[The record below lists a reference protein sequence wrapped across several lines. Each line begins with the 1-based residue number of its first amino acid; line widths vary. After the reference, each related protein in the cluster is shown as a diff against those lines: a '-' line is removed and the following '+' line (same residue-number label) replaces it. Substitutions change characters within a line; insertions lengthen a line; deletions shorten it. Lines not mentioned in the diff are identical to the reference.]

1 MFATV
6 RFTTDLGAEV
16 HVPVPLSEDA
26 QPWKVEDAIL
36 DTMRRFGRRGWRA
49 AQTPP
54 GGYHFSLS
62 AHDQFDW
69 SLIGASPGRKR
80 FDGEDVDRDGVWV
93 GGDFYSRRDYAETQ
107 PTRGKA
113 GMPAAIRYSRGA
125 RPTDPPELREKGDG
139 DFEYVTLVNFRGGG
153 APRKKLALPSGTRTG
168 AEREDEADIAS
179 DVAAPAPAPT
189 SDAATPEPGFE
200 EASVLETLESAPVH
214 LKAVLDFIRESAG
227 KFDAATTITIAG
239 QEQNLRAYV
248 RSHWEAIKADF
259 ALAVAVARRL
269 ETTTDRR
276 FQIPAGV

>member
-16 HVPVPLSEDA
+16 HVPVPLPEDA
-26 QPWKVEDAIL
+26 KPWQVEDAIL
-36 DTMRRFGRRGWRA
+36 DAMRRFGRRGWRA
-49 AQTPP
+49 TQTPP
-54 GGYHFSLS
+54 GGYHFPLS
-62 AHDQFDW
+62 VHDQFDW
-69 SLIGASPGRKR
+69 ALIGGSRGRKR
-80 FDGEDVDRDGVWV
+80 FDGEDVDREGVWV

-113 GMPAAIRYSRGA
+113 GLPAAIRYSRGA

-153 APRKKLALPSGTRTG
+153 APRKKLALPSGTPTS
-168 AEREDEADIAS
+168 AEREDEADIAA
-179 DVAAPAPAPT
+179 DVAAPT
-189 SDAATPEPGFE
+189 SDPATQEPGFDE
-200 EASVLETLESAPVH
+200 SSVLDTLESTPAH
-214 LKAVLDFIRESAG
+214 LKAALDFIRDSAG
-227 KFDAATTITIAG
+227 KFDAATTIAIAG

-248 RSHWEAIKADF
+248 RSHWETIKADF

-269 ETTTDRR
+269 ETATGRR